1 MSEDTSFYKQIDN
14 KKYSRRLLNAA
25 DKCVE
30 GKGDG
35 RIGIEDAEYLF
46 DVLEK
51 DGKYTDLEKDTI
63 AYIRAN
69 YNWTD
74 AGDKAL
80 RFAVRVWAAE
90 RGANK

>member
-1 MSEDTSFYKQIDN
+1 MASYYKQIDRV
-14 KKYSRRLLNAA
+14 KYSAELLEIA
-25 DKCVE
+25 DGLVA

-35 RIGIEDAEYLF
+35 RISADDAAALF
-46 DVLEK
+46 DKLAK
-51 DGKYTDLEKDTI
+51 DGKYTDLEKTTI
-63 AYIRAN
+63 AYIRDN

-74 AGDKAL
+74 AGDTAL